1 MPLPFN
7 KLILSGSIFY
17 SFNLAKT
24 ENTVET
30 PLMKQFYNI
39 KGKHP
44 DAMLLFRVGDFY
56 ETFGDDARKASEI
69 LGITLTKRANG
80 AASFV
85 DLAGFPHHAIDTYLP
100 KLVRAG
106 QRVAICEQLEDPKLT
121 KKIVKRGIIELV
133 TPGVSFNDNV
143 LDHKENNFLACIHLE
158 KGAAGIA
165 FLDIST
171 GEFLTAE
178 GNYDYIDKLLS
189 SFSPKEILFER
200 GKQKIFQEQF
210 GDKYYTYK
218 LDDWVFTEEAA
229 FDKLLKQFETA
240 SLKGFGVSN
249 LKLGIIAAGAIL
261 QYLDITQHHKIKHIS
276 ALSRIEEEH
285 YVWLDR
291 FTMRNLE
298 LFQAINEGAKTLLD
312 VLDKTIS
319 PMGSRLMKRWIALPL
334 KDIKP
339 INERLDIVEYFL
351 KNPEIKEEI
360 EEQITQ
366 IGDLERV
373 VSKVA
378 AGKINPREIVQ
389 LKNALT
395 SVKPIKELCHK
406 SKEPGLQKIADK
418 LNPCKS
424 IRNRIEKEIQPDPPN
439 MINKGNVIAHGVSK
453 ELDELRNVLHSGK
466 DFLIQL
472 QQRESKN
479 TGIPSLKV
487 AYNNVFG
494 YYIEVRNTHKDKV
507 PHDWIRKQTLVSA
520 ERYITGELKEYE
532 EKILGAEEKILEHE
546 ARLFQDLVLSIVD
559 FVSPIQLNASLI
571 ARLDCLLSFV
581 KCSVEN
587 KYFRPEINDSEIIN
601 IVQGRHPVIEKQ
613 LPAGE
618 NYIANDV
625 YLDNK
630 KQQIIIITG
639 PNMSGK
645 SALLRQTALIIL
657 MAQIGS
663 FVPAE
668 SAKIGYIDKIF
679 TRVGASDN
687 ISLGES
693 TFMVEMNET
702 ASILNNMSERSLILL
717 DEIGRGT
724 STYDGISIAWAM
736 VEFIHEHPRARAKT
750 LFATHYHE
758 LNEMES
764 SFNRVK
770 NYNVSVKELE
780 DKVIFL
786 RKLKRGGS
794 EHSFGIHVASMA
806 GIPKSVVNRA
816 NEILV
821 ELEKSHQKQS
831 LTKPVSELAEKR
843 EGFQLSFFQ
852 LDDPVLK
859 QIRDEIANTDI
870 NNLTPVEALN
880 ILNEIKKLS
889 GL

>member
-1 MPLPFN
+1 MPLLFN
-7 KLILSGSIFY
+7 KLILSGSTIY
-17 SFNLAKT
+17 CHILDKT

-30 PLMKQFYNI
+30 PLMKQFYSI

-56 ETFGDDARKASEI
+56 ETFGDDAKKASEI

-106 QRVAICEQLEDPKLT
+106 QRVAICEQLEDPKLA

-133 TPGVSFNDNV
+133 TPGVSFNENV
-143 LDHKENNFLACIHLE
+143 LEHKENNFLACIHLE

-189 SFSPKEILFER
+189 SFSPREILFER
-200 GKQKIFQEQF
+200 GKQKTFQELF
-210 GDKYYTYK
+210 GNKYYTYK
-218 LDDWVFTEEAA
+218 LDDWVFTEESALNR
-229 FDKLLKQFETA
+229 LLKQFETK

-276 ALSRIEEEH
+276 ALARIDEDA

-298 LFQAINEGAKTLLD
+298 LFQSINEGARTLLD
-312 VLDKTIS
+312 VIDKTIS
-319 PMGSRLMKRWIALPL
+319 PMGSRLIKRWIALPL
-334 KDIKP
+334 KDIKS

-351 KNPEIKEEI
+351 KNPVIKEEI
-360 EEQITQ
+360 EEQIAQ
-366 IGDLERV
+366 VGDLERLI
-373 VSKVA
+373 SKVA
-378 AGKINPREIVQ
+378 AARINPREIVQ

-395 SVKPIKELCHK
+395 AIIPIKELCDK
-406 SKEPGLQKIADK
+406 SKDPGLKKIAGQLD
-418 LNPCKS
+418 PCKS
-424 IRNRIEKEIQPDPPN
+424 IRDRIEKEIQPDPPN
-439 MINKGNVIAHGVSK
+439 MLNKGNVIAHGVSG
-453 ELDELRNVLHSGK
+453 ELDELRDMMYSGK
-466 DFLIQL
+466 DFLVKL

-494 YYIEVRNTHKDKV
+494 YYIEVRNTHRDKV
-507 PHDWIRKQTLVSA
+507 PNDWIRKQTLVSA

-532 EKILGAEEKILEHE
+532 EKILGAEEKILELE
-546 ARLFQDLVLSIVD
+546 ARLFHDLVLSIVD
-559 FVSPIQLNASLI
+559 FVSPIQLNAALI
-571 ARLDCLLSFV
+571 ARLDCLLSFTR
-581 KCSVEN
+581 CAVEN

-601 IVQGRHPVIEKQ
+601 IIQGRHPVIEKQ

-618 NYIANDV
+618 VYVANDV

-630 KQQIIIITG
+630 KQQIIIVTG

-668 SAKIGYIDKIF
+668 SAQIGFIDKIF

-736 VEFIHEHPRARAKT
+736 VEYIHEHPRARAKT

-764 SFNRVK
+764 SFERVK

-794 EHSFGIHVASMA
+794 EHSFGIHVARMA
-806 GIPKSVVNRA
+806 GIPKSVVSRA
-816 NEILV
+816 NEILA

-880 ILNEIKKLS
+880 KLNEIKKLT